1 MEITDFEKELLKVII
16 NNTPFSYIQVHRV
29 YAKTGKSI
37 DKTIF
42 ALIKSTQLGLQPEDL
57 C

>member
-1 MEITDFEKELLKVII
+1 MAITRFEHELLKVII
-16 NNTPFSYIQVHRV
+16 EHTPFTYIQVFGV
-29 YAKTGKSI
+29 YGKTNKSI

-42 ALIKSTQLGLQPEDL
+42 ALTRSIQLGLLPEDL